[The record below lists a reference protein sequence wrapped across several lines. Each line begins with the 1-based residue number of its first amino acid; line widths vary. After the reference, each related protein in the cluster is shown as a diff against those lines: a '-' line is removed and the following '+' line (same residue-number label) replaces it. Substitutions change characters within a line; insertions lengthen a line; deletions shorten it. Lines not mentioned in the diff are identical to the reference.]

1 MLKSFIS
8 SLLKAFDT
16 VEWGLSQAFKK
27 KKKKT
32 LSQLLRHY
40 LKLTLML
47 VFLLLYNLAAKKTLL

>member
-27 KKKKT
+27 KKKK
-32 LSQLLRHY
+32 HY
-40 LKLTLML
+40 LNC
-47 VFLLLYNLAAKKTLL
+47 YDII